1 MCAAIATPPLVVDQ
15 TICSVSAV
23 YGSAPPGAVT
33 PPQRSTTRF
42 PWRWTQQAAPT
53 SPCFSKLAANA
64 SRTGSKPAAT
74 GPPSWGWIISRK
86 AYFRLLVPKLDGT
99 VSEGELPYRRRRWHR
114 RMVRRWGAANQQ
126 GRYEVGT
133 TDRQAAVLGGSRD
146 CRHNPCRRLRG
157 QHALEQRVGELQRH
171 EDGRLFGAPDRSVR
185 SLRSRPAPAFEPD
198 RRRHPCQ
205 RGRP

>member
-23 YGSAPPGAVT
+23 YGSDPPGAVT

-74 GPPSWGWIISRK
+74 DPPSCAWIISRK
-86 AYFRLLVPKLDGT
+86 AYYRLLVPKLDGT
-99 VSEGELPYRRRRWHR
+99 ISEGELPYRRRRWHR

-126 GRYEVGT
+126 RRDEVGT
-133 TDRQAAVLGGSRD
+133 TERQAAVLARSRHD
-146 CRHNPCRRLRG
+146 RHNPCPRG
-157 QHALEQRVGELQRH
+157 
-171 EDGRLFGAPDRSVR
+171 
-185 SLRSRPAPAFEPD
+185 
-198 RRRHPCQ
+198 
-205 RGRP
+205 RGRPALEHRVAQLQSPEAGRLLVAHRDSDGPLR